1 MTREEQ
7 LVFCKVCKNQ
17 KFDMNQGVLCGLTNA
32 PADFQGTCEHYDEDG
47 KLLFKQDLNKIEK
60 ELLTRQAGLGKRF
73 ANYILDLIFMMLLGL
88 VIGVVLG
95 LIIMILSPDSIS
107 FFESDNFLVDY
118 LLNFLIGM
126 VYYSFFEA
134 ITGQTPAKY
143 ITKTRVVNE
152 EGEKPDFNT
161 ILIRSLCRY
170 IPFEPFSFLG
180 SDNRGWHDTIS
191 KTQVI
196 EV

>member
-1 MTREEQ
+1 
-7 LVFCKVCKNQ
+7 
-17 KFDMNQGVLCGLTNA
+17 MNQGVLCGLTNA
-32 PADFQGTCEHYDEDG
+32 PANFQGSCEHYDEDSQ
-47 KLLFKQDLNKIEK
+47 LLFKQDLNKIEK
-60 ELLTRQAGLGKRF
+60 ELLTREAGLSKRF
-73 ANYILDLIFMMLLGL
+73 ANFLLDWIFMVLIGVLFGFLLGIL
-88 VIGVVLG
+88 LA
-95 LIIMILSPDSIS
+95 IISPDSLNL
-107 FFESDNFLVDY
+107 FETDNILLEYF
-118 LLNFLIGM
+118 LNFLIGM

-152 EGEKPDFNT
+152 QGEKPDLNS

-180 SDNRGWHDTIS
+180 SDNKGWHDTIS

>member
-7 LVFCKVCKNQ
+7 LVYCKVCKNQ
-17 KFDMNQGVLCGLTNA
+17 KFDLNQGVICSLTDA
-32 PADFQGTCEHYDEDG
+32 PADFNGSCEQYDEDSQ
-47 KLLFKQDLNKIEK
+47 LLFKQDLHKIEK
-60 ELLTRQAGLGKRF
+60 ELLTREAGLGKRF

-88 VIGVVLG
+88 VIGVFLG
-95 LIIMILSPDSIS
+95 LFFAFVSPESLSI
-107 FFESDNFLVDY
+107 FETDNFLIDY
-118 LLNFLIGM
+118 LMNFIIGM
-126 VYYSFFEA
+126 FYYSFFEA

-143 ITKTRVVNE
+143 ITKTRVVTE
-152 EGEKPDFNT
+152 KGDKPDFNT
-161 ILIRSLCRY
+161 IFIRSLCRF

-180 SDNRGWHDTIS
+180 SGNRGWHDTIS

>member
-7 LVFCKVCKNQ
+7 LTYCKVCKNQ
-17 KFDMNQGVLCGLTNA
+17 KFDMNKGVTCGLTNA
-32 PADFQGTCEHYDEDG
+32 PADFQGTCEHYDEDSQ
-47 KLLFKQDLNKIEK
+47 LLFKQDLNKIEK

-95 LIIMILSPDSIS
+95 IFFSFVSPESLSI
-107 FFESDNFLVDY
+107 FETDNFLIDY
-118 LLNFLIGM
+118 FLNFVIGM
-126 VYYSFFEA
+126 VYYSFFEV

-152 EGEKPDFNT
+152 QGEKPDLNT

-180 SDNRGWHDTIS
+180 SANKGWHDTIS